1 MTSTRDPKAMS
12 ADERRREIAGLL
24 AQALLRYHV
33 ITKLGLPSS
42 NAELPNSS
50 HNCLELSGE
59 NRLHVSQGAGG

>member
-24 AQALLRYHV
+24 AQALVRYHV
-33 ITKLGLPSS
+33 VTKLGLPATP
-42 NAELPNSS
+42 AEIRHHSQ
-50 HNCLELSGE
+50 NCLEQSGE